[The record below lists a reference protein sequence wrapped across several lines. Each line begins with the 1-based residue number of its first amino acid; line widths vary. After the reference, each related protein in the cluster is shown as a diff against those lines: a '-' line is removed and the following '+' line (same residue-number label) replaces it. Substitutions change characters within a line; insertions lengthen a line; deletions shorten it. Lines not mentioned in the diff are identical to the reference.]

1 MSIAAAALLFLTAQ
15 APTNEL
21 APVVDHHQ
29 HLFSPAAGALASG
42 ISTLDAR
49 QLVALLDAAGIR
61 RAVVLSVAYQFA
73 NPNRPAVQ
81 DEYAKVRAEN
91 DWTSEQ
97 VGQFPDRLVAFCGLN
112 PLKDY
117 ALTELARCAT
127 DSHLY
132 NGLKLHF
139 GNSDVDLDNGEHVQK
154 LRMVFRAANQHGMAI
169 LVHLR
174 PSVTMKRPYG
184 AAQARVFLN
193 EVLPAA
199 PDVPVEIAHLASAG
213 SYDDP
218 SVDEALSVFV
228 DAIAQGDARTAH
240 VYFDVSGFGMDQW
253 KQHGEL
259 VVTRIRQLGLRRM
272 LYGTDGGIAPRTYW
286 AAFRTLPLSESE
298 FRTIAGNIAPYLR

>member
-117 ALTELARCAT
+117 ALTELARGMSRRLLKFSGGSVAVIQRVEGTLALHRCSECRP
-127 DSHLY
+127 SHL
-132 NGLKLHF
+132 
-139 GNSDVDLDNGEHVQK
+139 
-154 LRMVFRAANQHGMAI
+154 
-169 LVHLR
+169 
-174 PSVTMKRPYG
+174 
-184 AAQARVFLN
+184 
-193 EVLPAA
+193 
-199 PDVPVEIAHLASAG
+199 
-213 SYDDP
+213 
-218 SVDEALSVFV
+218 
-228 DAIAQGDARTAH
+228 
-240 VYFDVSGFGMDQW
+240 
-253 KQHGEL
+253 
-259 VVTRIRQLGLRRM
+259 
-272 LYGTDGGIAPRTYW
+272 
-286 AAFRTLPLSESE
+286 
-298 FRTIAGNIAPYLR
+298 